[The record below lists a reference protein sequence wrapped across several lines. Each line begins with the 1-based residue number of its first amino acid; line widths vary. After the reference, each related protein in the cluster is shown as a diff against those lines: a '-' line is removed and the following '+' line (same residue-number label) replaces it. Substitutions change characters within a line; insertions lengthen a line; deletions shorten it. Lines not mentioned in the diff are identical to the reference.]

1 MQSYNKPITLTTTIP
16 VKTLEKTSPCFS
28 PFFNCLEE
36 QKKESYIAVTLFFKW
51 YHQESNISFI
61 LPVNA
66 WCIVF

>member
-51 YHQESNISFI
+51 YHQESNYPFKWLNIFD
-61 LPVNA
+61 L
-66 WCIVF
+66 

>member
-36 QKKESYIAVTLFFKW
+36 QKRELHRCNSLFQVVPPGIELLIQVAE
-51 YHQESNISFI
+51 Y
-61 LPVNA
+61 L
-66 WCIVF
+66 